1 MLGSM
6 LLPNVSLLTHT
17 GLFSLLNG
25 FPRVIGQLTPLSNQH
40 RANRGSTTS
49 SLSLYEKLTV
59 RNTTCAPTAL
69 LETLVADKQVAT
81 TLVSLLDEYYACT
94 VVALQKYQAQL
105 GSPPCHYQRSGLHS
119 YEHIKGIL
127 LRGTMQPC
135 VLPSIA
141 I

>member
-6 LLPNVSLLTHT
+6 LLRNVSLLTHT

-25 FPRVIGQLTPLSNQH
+25 FPRIIGQLTLLSNQH

-59 RNTTCAPTAL
+59 RNTTCVPMAL
-69 LETLVADKQVAT
+69 PETLVADKQVAT
-81 TLVSLLDEYYACT
+81 TLVSLLDERYACAI
-94 VVALQKYQAQL
+94 VALQECQAQL
-105 GSPPCHYQRSGLHS
+105 CSPPCHYQQSSLRS
-119 YEHIKGIL
+119 YKHIEGIL
-127 LRGTMQPC
+127 LRGTTKPH
-135 VLPSIA
+135 VLLPIA